1 MLKPPQTWRLYHRLQ
16 IFAENHEHFYMMEIM
31 MGCSQAESIII
42 SARWLGRYFS
52 DRRIITDLNPYT
64 WRLQKIIMVNGL
76 FALKTIIFDA
86 ELNCFSVEGKLQH
99 SRVKKKFP
107 NSIWKPLTIFSLIF
121 DIQILKVYWENIQW
135 IIIKERKEI
144 LFRVQLQEQW
154 LYNKFAQK

>member
-1 MLKPPQTWRLYHRLQ
+1 MIRSVFFGQNNSVPWEEEHGMAKMLTPPQTWRLYHRLQ

-99 SRVKKKFP
+99 SRVKKNFLIVFENPWQFFP
-107 NSIWKPLTIFSLIF
+107 SFLTFRFWKCTEKTSNGSL
-121 DIQILKVYWENIQW
+121 
-135 IIIKERKEI
+135 
-144 LFRVQLQEQW
+144 
-154 LYNKFAQK
+154 